1 MAISFPT
8 VAEWTGYLETLSP
21 PETIHLGLER
31 MRELLER
38 LSWRPEELPVITVGG
53 TNGKGSTVALL
64 ESILRHAGYRVGA
77 YLSPHLLRYH
87 ERIRIEGQDIGE
99 AALCAGMTAVEQ
111 ARGDLPLTFFEFGT
125 AVALWVFREAPVDL
139 AVLEVGLGGRL
150 DAVNAVDPLAAAVTR
165 IGIDHVEWLG
175 PDRESIGVE
184 KAGIFRS
191 GRPAIVGDPAPPRSL
206 SDVAGR
212 LGADL
217 WLRGVDFDG
226 GVDGRSG
233 SWSYRGRKIQYRELP
248 APGLAGSIQYGNAA
262 TALALLESLNARWP
276 VDEPAIR
283 AGLVHARLA
292 GRFEW
297 RQWDSGPAW
306 CLDVAHNPQAAG
318 VLADELSR
326 RAAGIPCHLVFGMM
340 RDKDLEGFIE
350 PFVPLVDVFHPVGLP
365 PPRGLGL
372 EELTERLHARLPY
385 ARIEPWE
392 DLPEAVMH
400 CRQLPEP
407 NAVYV
412 VTGSFRTLE
421 RMIPLIESMCP
432 SAVSGMPIL
441 EPSRT

>member
-1 MAISFPT
+1 
-8 VAEWTGYLETLSP
+8 
-21 PETIHLGLER
+21 

-262 TALALLESLNARWP
+262 TALALLESLNARGP
-276 VDEPAIR
+276 VDEP
-283 AGLVHARLA
+283 V
-292 GRFEW
+292 GR
-297 RQWDSGPAW
+297 GAPAK
-306 CLDVAHNPQAAG
+306 PR
-318 VLADELSR
+318 VL
-326 RAAGIPCHLVFGMM
+326 
-340 RDKDLEGFIE
+340 
-350 PFVPLVDVFHPVGLP
+350 
-365 PPRGLGL
+365 
-372 EELTERLHARLPY
+372 
-385 ARIEPWE
+385 
-392 DLPEAVMH
+392 
-400 CRQLPEP
+400 
-407 NAVYV
+407 
-412 VTGSFRTLE
+412 
-421 RMIPLIESMCP
+421 
-432 SAVSGMPIL
+432 
-441 EPSRT
+441 